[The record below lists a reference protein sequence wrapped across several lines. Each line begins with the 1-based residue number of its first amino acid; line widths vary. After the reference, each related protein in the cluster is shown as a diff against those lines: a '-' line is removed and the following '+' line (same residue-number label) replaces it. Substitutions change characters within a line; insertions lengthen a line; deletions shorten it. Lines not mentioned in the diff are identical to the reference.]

1 MNKGEAVQNP
11 KVSVMIP
18 TYNQEKYLWNT
29 IISVINQDYDNIE
42 IVISDDASSDN
53 TESVVKKII
62 EETPERNI
70 KYIKKDSNIGNIAN
84 YHYTLENLVTG
95 EYVLN
100 LDGDD
105 FLIDMT
111 YIRSCVELV
120 EKHPDV
126 KLVFARQGTYFEKNN
141 KIVYDKVN
149 EDLPQLIDG
158 NDFFINFPKGHTIP
172 HLTCFYKRTDAI
184 ELNFYSINIISS
196 DWESVL
202 RLCINNKIG
211 FINRYVGIWRRHSNN
226 ESRSIDVDRLLNN
239 LKYIT
244 SVSSFAQNNTN
255 LSTRLLFKWEKK
267 MLVRNLIR
275 EVITLWFINKKKL
288 KEYLTKLKKELPH
301 SYKILIYHPY
311 YWLARFLCRNKYL
324 CRFTFMYLIKQ
335 PSILDDL
342 ELFSQ
347 NRI

>member
-1 MNKGEAVQNP
+1 MQNP
-11 KVSVMIP
+11 KVSIMIP
-18 TYNQEKYLWNT
+18 TYNQEKYIRNT

-53 TESVVKKII
+53 TESIVKEII
-62 EETPERNI
+62 RETPERDI
-70 KYIKKDSNIGNIAN
+70 KYVKRSSNLGNIAN
-84 YHYTLENLVTG
+84 YHDTLENIVTG

-111 YIRSCVELV
+111 YIRSCVELT
-120 EKHPDV
+120 EKYPDI

-149 EDLPQLIDG
+149 ENLPQLIDG
-158 NDFFINFPKGHTIP
+158 NKFFIDFPKGHTIP

-184 ELNFYSINIISS
+184 KLNFYSINIISS
-196 DWESVL
+196 DWESIL

-211 FINRYVGIWRRHSNN
+211 FINRHVGIWRRHSNN
-226 ESRSIDVDRLLNN
+226 ESRSINVDRLLNN

-244 SVSSFAQNNTN
+244 SVSSFAKSNTN
-255 LSTRLLFKWEKK
+255 LSDNQLSKWKKK
-267 MLVRNLIR
+267 MLLRNLIR
-275 EVITLWFINKKKL
+275 EIITLRFLNKKKL
-288 KEYLTKLKKELPH
+288 KEYLNKLKKELPY
-301 SYKILIYHPY
+301 SYKALILHPY
-311 YWLARFLCRNKYL
+311 YWIARFLCRHKYL
-324 CRFTFMYLIKQ
+324 CRFTFTYLIKQ

-342 ELFSQ
+342 ELFSKSS
-347 NRI
+347 I

>member
-1 MNKGEAVQNP
+1 MQNP

-18 TYNQEKYLWNT
+18 TYNQEKYLRNT
-29 IISVINQDYDNIE
+29 IVSVINQDYDNIE

-53 TESVVKKII
+53 TEFVVKQII
-62 EETPERNI
+62 EETPERDI
-70 KYIKKDSNIGNIAN
+70 KYIKKKSNIGNIAN
-84 YHYTLENLVTG
+84 YHSTLENFVTG

-126 KLVFARQGTYFEKNN
+126 KLVFARQGTYFEKND

-149 EDLPQLIDG
+149 EDLPPLIDG
-158 NDFFINFPKGHTIP
+158 NDFFIHFPKGHTIP

-184 ELNFYSINIISS
+184 ELQFYSVNIISS

-211 FINRYVGIWRRHSNN
+211 FINRYVGIWRRHSSN

-244 SVSSFAQNNTN
+244 SVSSFAENNSN
-255 LSTRLLFKWEKK
+255 LSARQLSKWKKK
-267 MLVRNLIR
+267 MLIRNLIR
-275 EVITLWFINKKKL
+275 EIITLWFIDKKKL
-288 KEYLTKLKKELPH
+288 KEYLLKLKKEQPY
-301 SYKILIYHPY
+301 SYKVLIHHPY
-311 YWLARFLCRNKYL
+311 YWITRFLCRHKHL
-324 CRFTFMYLIKQ
+324 CRFTFTYLIKQ